1 MNAENKLLSTLSKN
15 IEEINTGMIVDAM
28 AISGIK
34 CGIVGVRPIK
44 GFEDVKIFGPAV
56 TVLFSAP
63 HPGHPKL
70 NNYQIIRNSPPG
82 CILVIDGKGLDGHF
96 TGDNQA
102 ECAKRQGF
110 KGIVTY
116 GGARDFAGFRKIGLP
131 LYCTGSAVRLGE
143 LQISA
148 YNVAIEIG
156 NVIVKPG
163 DIIFGDEDGV
173 VSIPSESIEIL
184 LNNLNIIL
192 EVEKDMEKAIQS
204 DASLEEIFAVISKKK
219 PRT

>member
-1 MNAENKLLSTLSKN
+1 MSDMNALLAEMEKTFEKVS
-15 IEEINTGMIVDAM
+15 TGMVVDAL

-34 CGIVGVRPIK
+34 CGIMGVRPIR

-63 HPGHPKL
+63 HPGNPKL
-70 NNYQIIRNSPPG
+70 NNYQIIRNSSPG
-82 CILVIDGKGLDGHF
+82 SILVIDGKGLDGHF
-96 TGDNQA
+96 TGDNQG

-116 GGARDFAGFRKIGLP
+116 GGARDLAGFRKIGLP
-131 LYCTGSAVRLGE
+131 LYCTGSSVRLGE

-148 YNVAIEIG
+148 YNVPIEIG
-156 NVIVKPG
+156 TMVVKPG

-173 VSIPSESIEIL
+173 VAIPTESIETL
-184 LNNLNIIL
+184 LKNLSIIFD
-192 EVEKDMEKAIQS
+192 VETGMEKAIQN
-204 DASLEEIFAVISKKK
+204 DAPLEEIFSIISKKK
-219 PRT
+219 ANK